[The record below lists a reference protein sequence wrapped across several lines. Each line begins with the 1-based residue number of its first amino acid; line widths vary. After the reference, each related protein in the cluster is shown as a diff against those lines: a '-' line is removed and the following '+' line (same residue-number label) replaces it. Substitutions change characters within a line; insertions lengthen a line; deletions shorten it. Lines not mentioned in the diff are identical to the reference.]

1 MALPI
6 LAALGLAAPL
16 IGGALSIVGGG
27 LGLAGG
33 LINAGATTAGIA
45 ARGIG
50 GIAGAAGGMLG
61 GGGSGNVAG
70 DDDGD
75 SGFERVSLGASPFG
89 GGATGRVSGGAGLP
103 AVVPQTSLVA
113 SDTIS
118 EGGSSP
124 QEVLMSIFKSIQS
137 SLMSIDNTLKQMLG
151 IEGAQL
157 ATDQKDSARGNL
169 DKSDTDNKGGS
180 SGPGFLSKI
189 GSGVKGLAQRNSSL
203 LKSLGLAGIIIA
215 FSKYRTQITKFVEE
229 MLTYF
234 KDVYNIF
241 QEDGLGAALTK
252 IGEDVAKIFNET
264 IMPAVTKG
272 MNDLLKTMVHALQDF
287 FNIKRT
293 EFDPVSS
300 EVQES
305 TGGVYG
311 FNTLNEMDRKS
322 DTTKF
327 NEAKSEIDATS
338 VNAESSDSE
347 LKARIKEF
355 KELTKST
362 KGKITWSVDLD
373 DKSISLFDR
382 ANATPYV
389 DGKQTTL
396 EEITP
401 ELLATVNPT
410 NFEDL
415 ESYLTGYFP
424 TEVGSYKTLTDNENT
439 LKLAQDALREARKI
453 RLLDDDRTDFAY
465 KTNTLASTILS
476 SPLLA
481 TSAALEI
488 VDGPLQKLSLGLV
501 SAEGIGAALGLG
513 QDVSRRDTLKS
524 ISDQLGIDTSNVNF
538 KDEDSA
544 SFLQLENKLMKIINE
559 QIAIQEANKNKTNG
573 VVVMSEG
580 NKIDNST
587 VNSASVVSDFSTDST
602 SKEYVD
608 SVRFVG
614 GR

>member
-27 LGLAGG
+27 LGLT
-33 LINAGATTAGIA
+33 GAILGTGTAVASGV
-45 ARGIG
+45 
-50 GIAGAAGGMLG
+50 AGAAGGMLG
-61 GGGSGNVAG
+61 GGGSGNVAR

-118 EGGSSP
+118 DGGSSP
-124 QEVLMSIFKSIQS
+124 QEILMSIFKSIQS

-151 IEGAQL
+151 IESAQL

-169 DKSDTDNKGGS
+169 DKSDADPVPPTKP
-180 SGPGFLSKI
+180 PGFLSKI

-203 LKSLGLAGIIIA
+203 LKSLGLAGLIIA

-252 IGEDVAKIFNET
+252 IGEDTAKIFNET
-264 IMPAVTKG
+264 ILPAVYQG

-305 TGGVYG
+305 TGGFG
-311 FNTLNEMDRKS
+311 FNTINEMVQKS

-327 NEAKSEIDATS
+327 NDAKSEIDATS

-347 LKARIKEF
+347 LEARIKEF

-415 ESYLTGYFP
+415 ESYLTGSFP

-439 LKLAQDALREARKI
+439 LRLAEDALREARKI

-481 TSAALEI
+481 TSAALQI
-488 VDGPLQKLSLGLV
+488 VDGPLQALSLGLV

-524 ISDQLGIDTSNVNF
+524 ISNQLGIDTSNVNF

>member
-27 LGLAGG
+27 LGLT
-33 LINAGATTAGIA
+33 GAILGTGTAVASGV
-45 ARGIG
+45 
-50 GIAGAAGGMLG
+50 AGAAGGMLG
-61 GGGSGNVAG
+61 GGGSGNVAR

-118 EGGSSP
+118 DGGSSP
-124 QEVLMSIFKSIQS
+124 QEILMSIFKSIQS

-169 DKSDTDNKGGS
+169 DKSDADPVPPTKP
-180 SGPGFLSKI
+180 PGFLSKI
-189 GSGVKGLAQRNSSL
+189 GSGVKGLAQRNSTL
-203 LKSLGLAGIIIA
+203 LKSLGLAGLIIA

-252 IGEDVAKIFNET
+252 IGEDTAKIFNET
-264 IMPAVTKG
+264 ILPAVYQG

-305 TGGVYG
+305 TGGFG
-311 FNTLNEMDRKS
+311 FNTINEMVQKS

-327 NEAKSEIDATS
+327 NDAKSEIDATS

-347 LKARIKEF
+347 LEARIKEF

-415 ESYLTGYFP
+415 ESYLTGSFP

-439 LKLAQDALREARKI
+439 LRLAEDALREARKI

-481 TSAALEI
+481 TSAALQI
-488 VDGPLQKLSLGLV
+488 VDGPLQALSLGLV

-524 ISDQLGIDTSNVNF
+524 ISNQLGIDTSNVNF

>member
-27 LGLAGG
+27 LGLT
-33 LINAGATTAGIA
+33 GAILGTGTAVASGV
-45 ARGIG
+45 
-50 GIAGAAGGMLG
+50 AGAAGGMLG
-61 GGGSGNVAG
+61 GGGSGNVAR

-118 EGGSSP
+118 DGGSSP
-124 QEVLMSIFKSIQS
+124 QEILMSIFKSIQS

-151 IEGAQL
+151 IESAQL

-169 DKSDTDNKGGS
+169 DKSDTDPEPPTKP
-180 SGPGFLSKI
+180 PGFLSKI
-189 GSGVKGLAQRNSSL
+189 GSGVKGLAQRNSTL
-203 LKSLGLAGIIIA
+203 LKSLGLAGLIIA

-252 IGEDVAKIFNET
+252 IGEDTAKIFNET
-264 IMPAVTKG
+264 ILPAVYQG

-305 TGGVYG
+305 TGGFG
-311 FNTLNEMDRKS
+311 FNTINEMVQKS

-327 NEAKSEIDATS
+327 NDAKSEIDATS

-347 LKARIKEF
+347 LEARIKEF

-415 ESYLTGYFP
+415 ESYLTGSFP

-439 LKLAQDALREARKI
+439 LRLAEDALREARKI

-481 TSAALEI
+481 TSAALQI
-488 VDGPLQKLSLGLV
+488 VDGPLQALSLGLV

-524 ISDQLGIDTSNVNF
+524 ISNQLGIDTSNVNF

>member
-1 MALPI
+1 MKW
-6 LAALGLAAPL
+6 
-16 IGGALSIVGGG
+16 
-27 LGLAGG
+27 
-33 LINAGATTAGIA
+33 
-45 ARGIG
+45 
-50 GIAGAAGGMLG
+50 
-61 GGGSGNVAG
+61 
-70 DDDGD
+70 
-75 SGFERVSLGASPFG
+75 
-89 GGATGRVSGGAGLP
+89 
-103 AVVPQTSLVA
+103 Q
-113 SDTIS
+113 
-118 EGGSSP
+118 
-124 QEVLMSIFKSIQS
+124 
-137 SLMSIDNTLKQMLG
+137 
-151 IEGAQL
+151 
-157 ATDQKDSARGNL
+157 
-169 DKSDTDNKGGS
+169 
-180 SGPGFLSKI
+180 
-189 GSGVKGLAQRNSSL
+189 
-203 LKSLGLAGIIIA
+203 
-215 FSKYRTQITKFVEE
+215 
-229 MLTYF
+229 
-234 KDVYNIF
+234 
-241 QEDGLGAALTK
+241 
-252 IGEDVAKIFNET
+252 
-264 IMPAVTKG
+264 
-272 MNDLLKTMVHALQDF
+272 
-287 FNIKRT
+287 
-293 EFDPVSS
+293 
-300 EVQES
+300 
-305 TGGVYG
+305 
-311 FNTLNEMDRKS
+311 KS

-327 NEAKSEIDATS
+327 NDAKSEIDATS

-347 LKARIKEF
+347 LEARIKEF

-373 DKSISLFDR
+373 DESISLFDR

-415 ESYLTGYFP
+415 ESYLTGSFP

-439 LKLAQDALREARKI
+439 LRLAEDALREARKI

-481 TSAALEI
+481 TSAALQI
-488 VDGPLQKLSLGLV
+488 VDGPLQALSLGLV

-524 ISDQLGIDTSNVNF
+524 ISNQLGIDTSNVNF

>member
-27 LGLAGG
+27 LGLT
-33 LINAGATTAGIA
+33 GAILGTGTAVASGV
-45 ARGIG
+45 
-50 GIAGAAGGMLG
+50 AGAAGGMLG
-61 GGGSGNVAG
+61 GGGSGNVAR

-75 SGFERVSLGASPFG
+75 SGFERVSLGASPFA

-118 EGGSSP
+118 DGGSSP
-124 QEVLMSIFKSIQS
+124 QEILMSIFKSIQS

-169 DKSDTDNKGGS
+169 DKSDADPVPPTKP
-180 SGPGFLSKI
+180 PGFLSKI
-189 GSGVKGLAQRNSSL
+189 GSGVKGLAQRNSTL
-203 LKSLGLAGIIIA
+203 LKSLGLAGLIIA

-252 IGEDVAKIFNET
+252 IGEDTAKIFNET
-264 IMPAVTKG
+264 ILPAVYQG

-305 TGGVYG
+305 TGGFG
-311 FNTLNEMDRKS
+311 FNTINEMVQKS

-327 NEAKSEIDATS
+327 NDAKSEIDATS

-347 LKARIKEF
+347 LEARIKEF

-415 ESYLTGYFP
+415 ESYLTGSFP

-439 LKLAQDALREARKI
+439 LRLAEDALREARKI

-481 TSAALEI
+481 TSAALQI
-488 VDGPLQKLSLGLV
+488 VDGPLQALSLGLV

-524 ISDQLGIDTSNVNF
+524 ISNQLGIDTSNVNF

>member
-16 IGGALSIVGGG
+16 IGGAMSLVGGAMTLGGG
-27 LGLAGG
+27 LV
-33 LINAGATTAGIA
+33 NAGTAVASGV
-45 ARGIG
+45 
-50 GIAGAAGGMLG
+50 AGAAGGLLG
-61 GGGSGNVAG
+61 GGGSGNVAR

-189 GSGVKGLAQRNSSL
+189 GSGVKGLAQRNSTL
-203 LKSLGLAGIIIA
+203 LKSLGLAGIVIA

-252 IGEDVAKIFNET
+252 IGEDVAKIFNED
-264 IMPAVTKG
+264 IMPVIKSG
-272 MNDLLKTMVHALQDF
+272 MLSLLKTAVDAIAEF
-287 FNIKRT
+287 FGRGPGNVDPISEAT
-293 EFDPVSS
+293 EEKVNLPFGTSLVSGFIS
-300 EVQES
+300 RNAES
-305 TGGVYG
+305 DEEQ
-311 FNTLNEMDRKS
+311 FND
-322 DTTKF
+322 
-327 NEAKSEIDATS
+327 AKSEIDATS
-338 VNAESSDSE
+338 VNAESSDSDLE
-347 LKARIKEF
+347 ARIKEF
-355 KELTKST
+355 KELTESS

-373 DKSISLFDR
+373 DESISLFDR
-382 ANATPYV
+382 ANAIPYV
-389 DGKQTTL
+389 GGKPTTL
-396 EEITP
+396 EKITP
-401 ELLATVNPT
+401 ALLATVNPT
-410 NFEDL
+410 NFDDVQN
-415 ESYLTGYFP
+415 YINGDFP
-424 TEVGSYKTLTDNENT
+424 TEVGSYKTLTDNENNIKLAENALKE
-439 LKLAQDALREARKI
+439 LKLIKRN
-453 RLLDDDRTDFAY
+453 DDRANFDSQEGSFNFGLGPIYSAVEIAGRIIDPVTE
-465 KTNTLASTILS
+465 LVGISTEG
-476 SPLLA
+476 LLA
-481 TSAALEI
+481 PFGFQS
-488 VDGPLQKLSLGLV
+488 
-501 SAEGIGAALGLG
+501 
-513 QDVSRRDTLKS
+513 VSRRETLK
-524 ISDQLGIDTSNVNF
+524 QLAEQLNIDTSNVNF

-544 SFLQLENKLMKIINE
+544 SFLQLENRLMKILKTQLDIR
-559 QIAIQEANKNKTNG
+559 EANENAANG
-573 VVVMSEG
+573 VVVLSEG

-587 VNSASVVSDFSTDST
+587 VNNASVVSDFSTDSPT
-602 SKEYVD
+602 DV
-608 SVRFVG
+608 FVENQR